1 MFIVQWNIYKLIR
14 KSHKFDIS
22 VLNKNLQDKN
32 PFDARINSIA
42 HDKFTREQTNE
53 TREIILNYKISFNEK
68 YSRILCV

>member
-14 KSHKFDIS
+14 KSHKFDIL

-42 HDKFTREQTNE
+42 HDKFTREQT
-53 TREIILNYKISFNEK
+53 
-68 YSRILCV
+68 